1 MSKSTIYERLL
12 DAQDSPPCKKR
23 KSVYEWLQD
32 SLQDSPPAKRSEA
45 ADSEAADIQSTEAAA
60 AVTQSSGEAAS
71 VVNLLEEA
79 AAAVTQSSEEAAD
92 IQSTEAAETQSTE
105 EAAETQ
111 STEAAAVTQS
121 TIQQTLGYGENSN
134 DATMQLAT
142 KQTEQGLDGE
152 NSRTTIMQTETVP
165 DVPSSGVFPGVPPKF
180 SSFCAPAS
188 RTEGKRRLDG
198 ENSNATMAEK
208 FRRLL
213 AETPC
218 ELSPAEMEEMR
229 RAREEKKKEDRRVE
243 MERKAARD
251 QDRLARGELILSVP
265 HHWQQ
270 KRETWRKRGGQNL
283 VVCLNGLVED
293 EKRSLQTAGYFGTEI
308 RFWAGCTG
316 DGTRKAIFSRLD
328 ALVTGEA
335 RQWRNGYYIGST
347 MKVLDR
353 WKGWYDKNGNWVE
366 GHRHNWTGKRVRAH
380 MEVLAISEGEAG
392 PLLEKAAKN
401 KDKKDKR

>member
-1 MSKSTIYERLL
+1 MSKSIYERLL
-12 DAQDSPPCKKR
+12 DAQDSPPCKR
-23 KSVYEWLQD
+23 KSVYEQD
-32 SLQDSPPAKRSEA
+32 SPAKRSKA
-45 ADSEAADIQSTEAAA
+45 ADSEAADVQSTEAAA

-71 VVNLLEEA
+71 VFNLLEEA

-111 STEAAAVTQS
+111 STQAAAVTQS
-121 TIQQTLGYGENSN
+121 TMQQTLGYGENSN

-142 KQTEQGLDGE
+142 TMQTEQGLDGE
-152 NSRTTIMQTETVP
+152 NSRTTMQTETVP
-165 DVPSSGVFPGVPPKF
+165 DVPSGVFPGVPPEF
-180 SSFCAPAS
+180 SSFCTPAW
-188 RTEGKRRLDG
+188 RTEGKRRLDDG

-213 AETPC
+213 EETPC

-251 QDRLARGELILSVP
+251 QDRRARGDLILSVP

-270 KRETWRKRGGQNL
+270 ERATWRKRGDQNL
-283 VVCLNGLVED
+283 VVCLNGLVEN

-308 RFWAGCTG
+308 RFWVGCTG
-316 DGTRKAIFSRLD
+316 DGTRKAVFSRLD
-328 ALVTGEA
+328 ALVAGEA

-347 MKVLDR
+347 MQVLDR
-353 WKGWYDKNGNWVE
+353 WMGWYDDRSGDWVE

-401 KDKKDKR
+401 KDKKTKDDNNK